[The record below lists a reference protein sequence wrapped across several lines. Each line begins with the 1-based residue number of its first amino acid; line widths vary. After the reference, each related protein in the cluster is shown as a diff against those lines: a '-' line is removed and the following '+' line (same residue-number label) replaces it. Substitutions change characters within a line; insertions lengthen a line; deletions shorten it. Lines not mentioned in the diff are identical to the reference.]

1 MGKIHSLVFW
11 MDFAFPVQQKNDF
24 FSFEETPWILGV
36 DKLGSFHLLAN
47 EHV

>member
-24 FSFEETPWILGV
+24 FSFEETPWILGDEELVSLHFLV
-36 DKLGSFHLLAN
+36 DENL
-47 EHV
+47 